1 MIVADTPKIRF
12 KGFTDAWEQR
22 KLGDTLCSLQNN
34 TLSRAEM
41 TYEEGAIKNVHY
53 GDILV
58 KYGEVIDVKNEQMPN
73 VVDSTVAE
81 KYRASFLQNGD
92 VVFADTAEDETV
104 GKCSEIAGL
113 TDETVLSGLHTIPYR
128 PQLKFAMGYLGYYL
142 NSDVYHQQL
151 IPLMQGIKVTSIS
164 KSAMQNTDIVYPKSV
179 DEQKQIGAYFM
190 HLDHLITLHQRKCD
204 ETKELKKYMLQ
215 KMFPQNGK
223 KNPEIRFIGFTDD
236 WEQRKLSA
244 IITEKLSNG
253 VINKS
258 GTEDSNVKHIN
269 VINMYTFDKIHTED
283 LALSSSDE
291 KTIQKCNV
299 EVGDIFMTRSS
310 LKPEGIAEANVLL
323 DSGRYVFDDH
333 LIRMKVDK
341 SKYDPMFVKINL
353 GNKMIKTQFMMRSKT
368 TAFTTIGQEDIS
380 ECEGKFPCLEEQ
392 KKIGEYFQNIDRLIT
407 FHQRKCDE
415 IKEVKKFMLQNMFPQ
430 KG

>member
-1 MIVADTPKIRF
+1 MADTPKIRF